1 MSKTLE
7 ILNYEDKVRRV
18 AGLISVNEPCVTVLG
33 HDAKGE
39 RLIDSVL
46 ERLGGGHQV
55 SIYDVDDLR
64 QVHRDRRIDS
74 VLDECE
80 DVSNFLVIRLER
92 RVGDNMLQALRN
104 KARNI
109 SHQARDIG
117 IKVIFVSFVNSSLNA
132 GSLNDDM
139 TFVGGDRVL
148 YSADLAIIAKGE
160 YVKVVKSR
168 YDEHDFLVY

>member
-1 MSKTLE
+1 M
-7 ILNYEDKVRRV
+7 
-18 AGLISVNEPCVTVLG
+18 AGLISVNEPSVTVLG

-39 RLIDSVL
+39 RLIGSVL
-46 ERLGGGHQV
+46 ERLGGGHEV

-74 VLDECE
+74 VLDECD

-92 RVGDNMLQALRN
+92 RVGDNMLQDLRN
-104 KARNI
+104 KVRNI

-117 IKVIFVSFVNSSLNA
+117 IKVIFVSFVNSSLN
-132 GSLNDDM
+132 DEM
-139 TFVGGDRVL
+139 VFVGGDRVL
-148 YSADLAIIAKGE
+148 YSADLAIIVKGE

-168 YDEHDFLVY
+168 YEEHDFLVY

>member
-7 ILNYEDKVRRV
+7 ILNYEDKVRRM
-18 AGLISVNEPCVTVLG
+18 ARLISVNEPYVTVLG

-46 ERLGGGHQV
+46 ERLGVRHEV

-92 RVGDNMLQALRN
+92 RTGDNMSQDLRN
-104 KARNI
+104 KVRNI
-109 SHQARDIG
+109 SHQVRDIG
-117 IKVIFVSFVNSSLNA
+117 MKVIFVSFVNSSF
-132 GSLNDDM
+132 SDKQM
-139 TFVGGDRVL
+139 SFVGGDQVV
-148 YSADLAIIAKGE
+148 YSADLAVIAKGE
-160 YVKVVKSR
+160 YVKIVKCR
-168 YDEHDFLVY
+168 YDVEKELF

>member
-1 MSKTLE
+1 MSNTLE
-7 ILNYEDKVRRV
+7 ILNYEDKVRRM

-74 VLDECE
+74 VLDGCE

-92 RVGDNMLQALRN
+92 RAGDMKVQALRN
-104 KARNI
+104 KTRNI

-117 IKVIFVSFVNSSLNA
+117 IKVIFVSFVYSSLN
-132 GSLNDDM
+132 GEM

>member
-1 MSKTLE
+1 M
-7 ILNYEDKVRRV
+7 

-80 DVSNFLVIRLER
+80 DVSNFIVIRLER
-92 RVGDNMLQALRN
+92 RAGDNMLQALSN
-104 KARNI
+104 KVRNI

-117 IKVIFVSFVNSSLNA
+117 MKVIFVSFANSSLN
-132 GSLNDDM
+132 DEM

>member
-7 ILNYEDKVRRV
+7 ILNYEDKVRHI
-18 AGLISVNEPCVTVLG
+18 AGLISVNEPYVTVLG

-46 ERLGGGHQV
+46 KRLGGGHQV

-80 DVSNFLVIRLER
+80 DVSNFLVICLER
-92 RVGDNMLQALRN
+92 RPGDNMLQDLR
-104 KARNI
+104 KKVKRI

-117 IKVIFVSFVNSSLNA
+117 MKVIFVSFVNTSLA
-132 GSLNDDM
+132 VLGEEMS
-139 TFVGGDRVL
+139 FVGGDQVL
-148 YSADLAIIAKGE
+148 YSADLAIVTKGE
-160 YVKVVKSR
+160 YVKVVKCR
-168 YDEHDFLVY
+168 YDLEKELF

>member
-1 MSKTLE
+1 MSNTLE
-7 ILNYEDKVRRV
+7 ILNYEDKVRRM

-39 RLIDSVL
+39 RLIGSVL
-46 ERLGGGHQV
+46 ERLGGGHEV

-74 VLDECE
+74 VLDGCE

-92 RVGDNMLQALRN
+92 RVGDMRLQALRN

-117 IKVIFVSFVNSSLNA
+117 IKVIFVSFVNSSLN
-132 GSLNDDM
+132 DET

-168 YDEHDFLVY
+168 YDVEKELF

>member
-7 ILNYEDKVRRV
+7 ILNYEDKVRRI
-18 AGLISVNEPCVTVLG
+18 ADIISFNEPCVTVLG

-39 RLIDSVL
+39 RLVDSVL
-46 ERLGGGHQV
+46 GRLGGGHEV

-92 RVGDNMLQALRN
+92 RAGDNMLQALRN
-104 KARNI
+104 KVRYI

-117 IKVIFVSFVNSSLNA
+117 MKVIFVSFVNSS
-132 GSLNDDM
+132 
-139 TFVGGDRVL
+139 FVGGDRNSSFVGGDQVL
-148 YSADLAIIAKGE
+148 YAADLAIITKGE

>member
-1 MSKTLE
+1 M
-7 ILNYEDKVRRV
+7 

-92 RVGDNMLQALRN
+92 RVGDMRLQTLRN

-132 GSLNDDM
+132 GSLND

-148 YSADLAIIAKGE
+148 YSADLALVVKGE

>member
-1 MSKTLE
+1 M
-7 ILNYEDKVRRV
+7 

-33 HDAKGE
+33 HDAKGG
-39 RLIDSVL
+39 RLIGSVL
-46 ERLGGGHQV
+46 ERLGGGHEV

-64 QVHRDRRIDS
+64 QLHRERRIDS

-92 RVGDNMLQALRN
+92 RVGDMKVQALRN
-104 KARNI
+104 KVRNI
-109 SHQARDIG
+109 SYQARDIG
-117 IKVIFVSFVNSSLNA
+117 MKVIFVSFVNSYLN
-132 GSLNDDM
+132 NKVDEM
-139 TFVGGDRVL
+139 VFVGGDQVL

>member
-1 MSKTLE
+1 M
-7 ILNYEDKVRRV
+7 

-55 SIYDVDDLR
+55 SIYDVGDLR

-117 IKVIFVSFVNSSLNA
+117 IKVIFVSFVNSSLN
-132 GSLNDDM
+132 DET

>member
-7 ILNYEDKVRRV
+7 ILNYEDKVRHI

-39 RLIDSVL
+39 RLVDSVL
-46 ERLGGGHQV
+46 GRLGVGHEV

-80 DVSNFLVIRLER
+80 CVSNFLVIRLER
-92 RVGDNMLQALRN
+92 KADDNMLQDLR
-104 KARNI
+104 KKVRYI

-117 IKVIFVSFVNSSLNA
+117 IKVIFVSFVNSSFLGEDRN
-132 GSLNDDM
+132 SS
-139 TFVGGDRVL
+139 FVGGEQVL
-148 YSADLAIIAKGE
+148 YAADLAIIAKGE
-160 YVKVVKSR
+160 YVKIVKCR
-168 YDEHDFLVY
+168 YDVEKELF